1 MITVKEIAKMCNVSP
16 STVSN
21 ILNGKPNVS
30 DKTRERVWQAV
41 KETGYQPNYYAAN
54 MRKQSTR
61 TISIIA
67 EDLGQF
73 STTPILESAMAC
85 CEEHEY
91 RTVIMNLRL
100 YDKWRDTW
108 YNDEVKLQ
116 SVLSPVLNEL
126 KSIKVDGLLY
136 VAGHG
141 RAIKCLPEDFSLPT
155 VVAYATSE
163 NNRFP
168 SIVLNDEKG
177 GYDMIKYLTDMGH
190 RRIGII
196 AGAPDNVHTRDRLLG
211 CQRALFEK
219 SIPYNPEWTTYGDW
233 EKQSGYECA
242 KKLASQNLTAIWC
255 MNDLMA
261 GGAYDYAHEKGIVI
275 GKDLSIVGYDNRRV
289 SEYQFPGLTTNQL
302 PLKEVGYASAE
313 KLIRMLENPE
323 EEADSCETIKI
334 DGSMVIRNS
343 VARLS

>member
-30 DKTRERVWQAV
+30 DKTRQRVWQAV
-41 KETGYQPNYYAAN
+41 KETGYQPNYYAAS

-61 TISIIA
+61 TISIVA

-108 YNDEVKLQ
+108 YNDEKKLQ
-116 SVLSPVLNEL
+116 SMLSPVLNEL

-141 RAIKCLPEDFSLPT
+141 RVIRCLPEDFSLPT
-155 VVAYATSE
+155 VVAYAESE
-163 NNRFP
+163 NQRFP
-168 SIVLNDEKG
+168 SIVLNDEKA
-177 GYDMIKYLTDMGH
+177 GYDMVKYLTDMGH

-196 AGAPDNVHTRDRLLG
+196 AGTADNLHTRERLLG
-211 CQRALFEK
+211 CQRALFEA
-219 SIPYNPEWTTYGDW
+219 SIPYNPEWTVYGNW
-233 EKQSGYECA
+233 ERESGYECA
-242 KKLASQNLTAIWC
+242 KKLASQKLTAIWC

-261 GGAYDYAHEKGIVI
+261 GGAYDYAHEMGIAI
-275 GKDLSIVGYDNRRV
+275 GTDLSIAGFDNRQV
-289 SEYQFPGLTTNQL
+289 AEYLYPGLTTNEL
-302 PLKEVGYASAE
+302 PLKEIGYRAAE
-313 KLIRMLENPE
+313 TLIGMLTE
-323 EEADSCETIKI
+323 EDKEISREPIRI
-334 DGSMVIRNS
+334 DGRMILRES
-343 VARLS
+343 VARL

>member
-1 MITVKEIAKMCNVSP
+1 MITVKEIAKMCDVSP

-30 DKTRERVWQAV
+30 EKTRQRVWDAV

-61 TISIIA
+61 TIAILA

-73 STTPILESAMAC
+73 STPPILEAAMAS

-108 YNDEVKLQ
+108 YNDEKKLQ
-116 SVLSPVLNEL
+116 SVLTPALNEIR
-126 KSIKVDGLLY
+126 SIKVDGLLY
-136 VAGHG
+136 IAGHG
-141 RAIKCLPEDFSLPT
+141 RPLKCLPDDFSLPT
-155 VVAYATSE
+155 VIAYATSE

-168 SIVLNDEKG
+168 SIILDDEKG
-177 GYDMIKYLTDMGH
+177 GYDMIKYLTSMGH

-196 AGAPDNVHTRDRLLG
+196 AGAADNMHAKERLLG
-211 CQRALFEK
+211 CQRALFEE
-219 SIPYNPEWTTYGDW
+219 SIPYNPEWTVYGDW
-233 EKQSGYECA
+233 ERQSGYECA
-242 KKLASQNLTAIWC
+242 QKLAQHNLTAIWC

-261 GGAYDYAHEKGIVI
+261 GGAYDYAREKGIVV
-275 GKDLSIVGYDNRRV
+275 GKDLSIAGYDDRQV
-289 SEYQFPGLTTNQL
+289 AQYLYPGLTTNEL
-302 PLKEVGYASAE
+302 PLKEVGIACAN
-313 KLIRMLENPE
+313 KLIKMLQDEDE
-323 EEADSCETIKI
+323 EISKEPIRV
-334 DGSMVIRNS
+334 DGKMIIRGS
-343 VARLS
+343 VAKLN

>member
-1 MITVKEIAKMCNVSP
+1 MITVKEIAKMCGVSP

-30 DKTRERVWQAV
+30 EKTRQRVWDAV

-61 TISIIA
+61 TIAIVA

-73 STTPILESAMAC
+73 STTPILEAAMSA
-85 CEEHEY
+85 CEEHDY
-91 RTVIMNLRL
+91 RSVIMNLRL

-108 YNDEVKLQ
+108 YNDEIKLQ

-136 VAGHG
+136 IAGHG

-177 GYDMIKYLTDMGH
+177 GYDMIKYLISMGH

-196 AGAPDNVHTRDRLLG
+196 AGAADNMHTRERLLG
-211 CQRALFEK
+211 CQRALFEEG
-219 SIPYNPEWTTYGDW
+219 IPYNPEWTVYGDW
-233 EKQSGYECA
+233 EKESGYECA

-261 GGAYDYAHEKGIVI
+261 GGVYDYAHENGIVI
-275 GKDLSIVGYDNRRV
+275 GKDLSVAGYDNRQV
-289 SEYQFPGLTTNQL
+289 AEYFFPGLTTNQL
-302 PLKEVGYASAE
+302 PLKQVGFDCAE
-313 KLIRMLENPE
+313 KLISILENGEREVPK
-323 EEADSCETIKI
+323 ETFKV
-334 DGSMVIRNS
+334 DGEMVIRNS
-343 VARLS
+343 VAKLR

>member
-1 MITVKEIAKMCNVSP
+1 MITVKEIAKMCDVSP

-30 DKTRERVWQAV
+30 EKTRQRVWQAV

-61 TISIIA
+61 TVSIIA

-73 STTPILESAMAC
+73 STTPILEAAMAC
-85 CEEHEY
+85 CEEHDY

-108 YNDEVKLQ
+108 YNDEKKLQ
-116 SVLSPVLNEL
+116 SMLSPVLNEL
-126 KSIKVDGLLY
+126 RSIKVDGLLY
-136 VAGHG
+136 IAGHG
-141 RAIKCLPEDFSLPT
+141 RVIKCLPEDFSLPT
-155 VVAYATSE
+155 IIAYATSE
-163 NNRFP
+163 NNRYP

-177 GYDMIKYLTDMGH
+177 GYDMIKYLVSMGH

-196 AGAPDNVHTRDRLLG
+196 AGAADNMHTTERLLG
-211 CQRALFEK
+211 CQRALFEE

-233 EKQSGYECA
+233 EKNSGYECA
-242 KKLASQNLTAIWC
+242 KKLVGQNLTAIWC

-261 GGAYDYAHEKGIVI
+261 GGAYDYAREKGIVI
-275 GKDLSIVGYDNRRV
+275 GKDISIVGYDNRQV
-289 SEYQFPGLTTNQL
+289 AEYLYPGLTTHEL

-313 KLIRMLENPE
+313 KLISMLEDEDQQYSREPVR
-323 EEADSCETIKI
+323 I
-334 DGSMVIRNS
+334 DGKMVIRNS
-343 VARLS
+343 VARI

>member
-1 MITVKEIAKMCNVSP
+1 MITVKEIAKMCDVSP

-30 DKTRERVWQAV
+30 EKTRQKVWQAV

-61 TISIIA
+61 TISIIT

-73 STTPILESAMAC
+73 STIPILEAAMAC

-108 YNDEVKLQ
+108 YNDEIKLQ
-116 SVLSPVLNEL
+116 SMLSPVLNEL

-136 VAGHG
+136 IAGHG
-141 RAIKCLPEDFSLPT
+141 RSIKCLPDDFTLPT

-163 NNRFP
+163 NYRFP
-168 SIVLNDEKG
+168 SVVLNDEKG

-196 AGAPDNVHTRDRLLG
+196 AGAADNMHTRERLLG
-211 CQRALFEK
+211 CQRALFEA
-219 SIPYNPEWTTYGDW
+219 SIPYNPEWTVYGDW

-242 KKLASQNLTAIWC
+242 KKLSDQNLTAIWC

-261 GGAYDYAHEKGIVI
+261 GGAYDFAREKGIII
-275 GKDLSIVGYDNRRV
+275 GKDLSIAGYDNRQV
-289 SEYQFPGLTTNQL
+289 AEYFYPGLTTNEL
-302 PLKEVGYASAE
+302 PLKEVGIVSAN
-313 KLIRMLENPE
+313 KLISMLEGEDQEVPRE
-323 EEADSCETIKI
+323 PIKV
-334 DGSMVIRNS
+334 DGTMIVRNS
-343 VARLS
+343 VARIH

>member
-1 MITVKEIAKMCNVSP
+1 MITVKEIAKMCGVSP

-30 DKTRERVWQAV
+30 EKTRQKVWQAV

-61 TISIIA
+61 TISIIT

-73 STTPILESAMAC
+73 STIPILEAAMAC

-108 YNDEVKLQ
+108 YNDEIKLQ
-116 SVLSPVLNEL
+116 SMLSPVLNEL

-136 VAGHG
+136 IAGHG
-141 RAIKCLPEDFSLPT
+141 RSIKCLPDDFTLPT

-163 NNRFP
+163 NYRFP
-168 SIVLNDEKG
+168 SVVLNDEKG

-196 AGAPDNVHTRDRLLG
+196 AGAADNMHTRERLLG
-211 CQRALFEK
+211 CQRALFEA
-219 SIPYNPEWTTYGDW
+219 SIPYNPEWTVNGDW

-242 KKLASQNLTAIWC
+242 KKLSDQNLTAIWC

-261 GGAYDYAHEKGIVI
+261 GGAYDFAREKGIVI
-275 GKDLSIVGYDNRRV
+275 GKDLSIAGYDNRQV
-289 SEYQFPGLTTNQL
+289 AEYFYPGLTTNEL
-302 PLKEVGYASAE
+302 PLKEVGIVSAN
-313 KLIRMLENPE
+313 KLISMLEGEDQEVPRE
-323 EEADSCETIKI
+323 PIKVDATMI
-334 DGSMVIRNS
+334 LRNS
-343 VARLS
+343 VARIH

>member
-1 MITVKEIAKMCNVSP
+1 MITVKEIAKMCDVSP

-30 DKTRERVWQAV
+30 EKTRQRVWQIV

-108 YNDEVKLQ
+108 YNDEKKLQ
-116 SVLSPVLNEL
+116 SMLSPVLNEL

-141 RAIKCLPEDFSLPT
+141 RIIKCLPEDFSLPT
-155 VVAYATSE
+155 VVAYAASE
-163 NNRFP
+163 NNRYP

-177 GYDMIKYLTDMGH
+177 GYDMIKYLTSMGH
-190 RRIGII
+190 KRIGII
-196 AGAPDNVHTRDRLLG
+196 AGAADNLHTRERMLG
-211 CQRALFEK
+211 CQRALFEE
-219 SIPYNPEWTTYGDW
+219 SIPYNPEWTVYGDW
-233 EKQSGYECA
+233 ERESGYECA
-242 KKLASQNLTAIWC
+242 KKLVKENLTAIWC

-261 GGAYDYAHEKGIVI
+261 GGAYDFAHENGIVI
-275 GKDLSIVGYDNRRV
+275 GKDLSIAGFDNRQV
-289 SEYQFPGLTTNQL
+289 ADYLYPGLTTNEL

-313 KLIRMLENPE
+313 KLISMLENGDE
-323 EEADSCETIKI
+323 EVSREPIRI
-334 DGSMVIRNS
+334 DGRMILRDS
-343 VARLS
+343 VVRI

>member
-1 MITVKEIAKMCNVSP
+1 MVTVKELARMCDVSP

-30 DKTRERVWQAV
+30 EKTRQRVWQAV

-73 STTPILESAMAC
+73 STTPILEAAMAC

-108 YNDEVKLQ
+108 YYDERKLQ
-116 SVLSPVLNEL
+116 STLSPVLNEIR
-126 KSIKVDGLLY
+126 SIKVDGMLY

-141 RAIKCLPEDFSLPT
+141 RVIKCFPEDFSLPT
-155 VVAYATSE
+155 VIAYASAE
-163 NNRFP
+163 NDRFP
-168 SIVLNDEKG
+168 SILLNDEKG
-177 GYDMIKYLTDMGH
+177 GYDMIKYLTSMGH

-196 AGAPDNVHTRDRLLG
+196 AGAADNMHTKERLLG
-211 CQRALFEK
+211 CQRALFEEA
-219 SIPYNPEWTTYGDW
+219 IPYNPEWTVYGDW
-233 EKQSGYECA
+233 EKRSGYECA
-242 KKLASQNLTAIWC
+242 KKLAPQNLTAIYC

-261 GGAYDYAHEKGIVI
+261 GGVYDYAQEKGIVI
-275 GKDLSIVGYDNRRV
+275 GKDLSIVGYDNRQIA
-289 SEYQFPGLTTNQL
+289 EYMYPGITTNEL
-302 PLKEVGYASAE
+302 PLKDIGTAAAN
-313 KLIRMLENPE
+313 KLISMLSGEDQVLSHEP
-323 EEADSCETIKI
+323 IRV
-334 DGSMVIRNS
+334 DGKMIIRNS
-343 VARLS
+343 VARLK

>member
-1 MITVKEIAKMCNVSP
+1 MITVKEIAKMCDVSP

-30 DKTRERVWQAV
+30 EKTRQKVWQAV

-73 STTPILESAMAC
+73 STTPILEAAMAC

-108 YNDEVKLQ
+108 YNDETKLQ
-116 SVLSPVLNEL
+116 SMLSPVLNEL

-136 VAGHG
+136 IAGHG
-141 RAIKCLPEDFSLPT
+141 RSIKCLPDDFSLPT

-163 NNRFP
+163 NHRFP
-168 SIVLNDEKG
+168 SVVLNDEKG

-196 AGAPDNVHTRDRLLG
+196 AGAADNMHTRERLLG
-211 CQRALFEK
+211 CQRALFEA
-219 SIPYNPEWTTYGDW
+219 SITYNPEWTVYCDW
-233 EKQSGYECA
+233 EKQSGYEFA
-242 KKLASQNLTAIWC
+242 QKLAGQNMTAIWC

-261 GGAYDYAHEKGIVI
+261 GGAYDYAREKGIII
-275 GKDLSIVGYDNRRV
+275 GKDLSIAGYDNRQV
-289 SEYQFPGLTTNQL
+289 AEYFYPGLTTNEL
-302 PLKEVGYASAE
+302 PLKEVGIASAN
-313 KLIRMLENPE
+313 KLISMLEGEDQEVSKEP
-323 EEADSCETIKI
+323 IKVGGKMI
-334 DGSMVIRNS
+334 LRSS

>member
-1 MITVKEIAKMCNVSP
+1 MCDVSP

-30 DKTRERVWQAV
+30 EKTRQRVWQAV

-61 TISIIA
+61 TIAIIA

-73 STTPILESAMAC
+73 STTPILEAAMAA
-85 CEEHEY
+85 CEEREY

-108 YNDEVKLQ
+108 YNDEPKLQ

-126 KSIKVDGLLY
+126 KSIKVDGVLY
-136 VAGHG
+136 IAGHG
-141 RAIKCLPEDFSLPT
+141 RLIRCIPEDFSIPT
-155 VVAYATSE
+155 VVAYATADRQ
-163 NNRFP
+163 RF
-168 SIVLNDEKG
+168 SSVILDDEKG
-177 GYDMIKYLTDMGH
+177 GYDMIKYLTSMGH

-196 AGAPDNVHTRDRLLG
+196 AGAADNMHTRERLLG
-211 CQRALFEK
+211 CQRALFEA
-219 SIPYNPEWTTYGDW
+219 SIPYNPEWTMYGDW
-233 EKQSGYECA
+233 ERESGYQCA
-242 KKLASQNLTAIWC
+242 KKLSEQNLTAIWC

-275 GKDLSIVGYDNRRV
+275 GKDFSIAGYDNRQV
-289 SEYQFPGLTTNQL
+289 SEYMFPGLTTCQL
-302 PLKEVGYASAE
+302 PLKEVGFATAE
-313 KLIRMLENPE
+313 KLIDVLENGVPE
-323 EEADSCETIKI
+323 NGNECIKVG
-334 DGSMVIRNS
+334 GSMIYRNS
-343 VARLS
+343 VAKLN